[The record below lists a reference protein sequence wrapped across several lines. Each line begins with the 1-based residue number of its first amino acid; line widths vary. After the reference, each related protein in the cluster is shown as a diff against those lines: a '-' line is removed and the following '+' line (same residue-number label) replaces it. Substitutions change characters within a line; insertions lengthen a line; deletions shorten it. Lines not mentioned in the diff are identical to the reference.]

1 MHITKELSTNLN
13 GFIRQISSEGKYKE
27 LFTVKSFNGAPIPFI
42 GPNWVEVDFT
52 KPYCHFAVVTHANG
66 KPLGRKY
73 IGFNESLEF
82 EHYPY
87 MTVVG
92 FLWEKLITH
101 IYILYKEC
109 TRRDSNSSIINDTLK
124 SFYQLLE
131 DYSLN
136 HEIIE

>member
-13 GFIRQISSEGKYKE
+13 GFIRQITDEGKYKH
-27 LFTVKSFNGAPIPFI
+27 LITTKSFNGSPIPFI
-42 GPNWVEVDFT
+42 GPNWEEVDFT

-66 KPLGRKY
+66 KPLGKKY

-92 FLWEKLITH
+92 FLWEKLITL
-101 IYILYKEC
+101 IYIVYKEC
-109 TRRDSNSSIINDTLK
+109 LRKDSSSSIINDALK
-124 SFYQLLE
+124 AFYELLE
-131 DYSLN
+131 EYSLT